1 MGASEITRAARG
13 LPEPGGLWTGIV
25 AAGTPICSER
35 EQIVMVDA
43 KGRRTGEFEAY
54 TTTRDGVQAE
64 EENPAELSWQDQNT
78 GYLMTP

>member
-1 MGASEITRAARG
+1 M
-13 LPEPGGLWTGIV
+13 

-78 GYLMTP
+78 GYLMTPHHWEQVPMFYVR